1 MTDATD
7 NAEPEIT
14 LEALIGVYLKMKA
27 KHTALEQQA
36 KDIDAQMRKVKLA
49 INDKLRDSGL
59 ESAKTANGR
68 VHRTLRTTYTTA
80 DWSAMHQFVLDHG
93 APELLEKRL
102 HQSNMATF
110 LTDNPGIEPP
120 GLNVITEYS
129 VTVTRNK
136 S

>member
-68 VHRTLRTTYTTA
+68 VHRTMRTTYTTA

-110 LTDNPGIEPP
+110 LADNPGIEPP